1 MAVTSCHDYPMTSSA
16 SPVGVDKYV
25 MIHPKSG
32 QTIIQN
38 LCPELLWHFQK
49 QLAELSHDAG

>member
-1 MAVTSCHDYPMTSSA
+1 MTSSA

-49 QLAELSHDAG
+49 HLAELSHDAD